1 MVVPAHAGVI
11 LLPLGVAS
19 LYSRRPRTRGGHPP
33 MWQTFTAYGSSS
45 PHTRGSSVRRLSLII
60 VAAVVPAHAG
70 VIRAHV
76 VPGGGGLRR
85 PRTRGGHPTEFN
97 GLAVQ
102 FSSSPHTR
110 GSSSQSRTQSAATR
124 VVPAHAGV
132 IRPGGSPGNATSG
145 RPRTRGGHPSSTL
158 SNVAAIQSS
167 PHTRGSSYTG
177 VNLAPFPDGRPRTR
191 GGHPRTAKDSSEDS
205 SSSPHTRGSSDGADA
220 TGVHGGVVP
229 AHAGVIPCGPHP
241 HRSRHGR
248 PRTRGGHPL
257 ARSVANSVRSSS
269 PHTRGSSRTGA
280 RAGRGVA
287 VVPAH
292 AGVILHATPHAHVGP
307 RRPRTRGGHPSSTLS
322 NVAAIQSSPHT
333 RGSSGQPR
341 PHQHGYDVVP
351 AHAGVIPPTR
361 PGPTRAGSRPRTR
374 GGHPQRPQHRDQRRP
389 SSPHTR
395 GTSVCDD
402 HHQRT
407 RRVVPAHA
415 GVIPR

>member
-11 LLPLGVAS
+11 LLPRGVAS

-167 PHTRGSSYTG
+167 PHTRGSS
-177 VNLAPFPDGRPRTR
+177 
-191 GGHPRTAKDSSEDS
+191 
-205 SSSPHTRGSSDGADA
+205 
-220 TGVHGGVVP
+220 
-229 AHAGVIPCGPHP
+229 
-241 HRSRHGR
+241 
-248 PRTRGGHPL
+248 
-257 ARSVANSVRSSS
+257 
-269 PHTRGSSRTGA
+269 
-280 RAGRGVA
+280 
-287 VVPAH
+287 
-292 AGVILHATPHAHVGP
+292 
-307 RRPRTRGGHPSSTLS
+307 
-322 NVAAIQSSPHT
+322 
-333 RGSSGQPR
+333 GQPR